1 MHVGT
6 KRMISNEEFR
16 RAMSHFASGVTVI
29 TTRDAAGAPHGITVS
44 AFCSLSVEPPLVLA
58 CINKMTGSHYAFI
71 ERRAF
76 VVHILGEHQRHVSE
90 QFAEPLLD
98 KFAGMPLQ
106 ETESGLPV
114 ITGALVTLE
123 CSLVQNY
130 DGGDH
135 SILVAEVK
143 SSTVNDAKPLIYF
156 RGDYRLIDLGD

>member
-1 MHVGT
+1 
-6 KRMISNEEFR
+6 MISNEEFR

-44 AFCSLSVEPPLVLA
+44 AFSSLSAEPPLVLA

-76 VVHILGEHQRHVSE
+76 VVHILGEHQRHISE
-90 QFAEPLLD
+90 RFAEPLLD
-98 KFAGMPLQ
+98 KFAGMPLL

-114 ITGALVTLE
+114 IEGALVTLE
-123 CSLVQNY
+123 CTLVHPY

-135 SILVAEVK
+135 SILVGKIEN
-143 SSTVNDAKPLIYF
+143 STVNDARPLIYF
-156 RGDYRLIDLGD
+156 RGDYRLIDFGD